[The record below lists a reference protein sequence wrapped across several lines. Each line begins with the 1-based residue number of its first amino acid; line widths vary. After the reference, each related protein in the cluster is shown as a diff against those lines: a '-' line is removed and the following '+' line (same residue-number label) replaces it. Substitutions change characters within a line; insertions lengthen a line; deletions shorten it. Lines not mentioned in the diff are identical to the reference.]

1 MTPDLRVYLVTDPGL
16 GGARPV
22 EHTVAAA
29 VEGGV
34 TIVQLRD
41 KTAGPAALEAVARR
55 LLAVLQGTGVP
66 LVVNDDVEVARAL
79 GLGAH
84 VGGADAAPVDA
95 RAALGPGVPLGVS
108 TYAGR
113 DLLPGEEEALDY
125 VAVGPVWGTATKPD
139 AGPGI
144 GLEAVTRAAGR
155 NRLPVVAI
163 GGIDAARAGEAVT
176 AGAAGVAV
184 VSAVM
189 AAADPRAAAR
199 AVRESVDAALA
210 AREEGR

>member
-1 MTPDLRVYLVTDPGL
+1 MRVYLVTDPGL
-16 GGARPV
+16 GGSRPV
-22 EHTVAAA
+22 EHIVAAA

-41 KTAGPAALEAVARR
+41 KAAGPAALEAVARR
-55 LLAVLQGTGVP
+55 LLTVLAGTGVP
-66 LVVNDDVEVARAL
+66 LVINDRMDVAAAVGA
-79 GLGAH
+79 GLH
-84 VGGADAAPVDA
+84 VGRTDVAPVDA
-95 RAALGPGVPLGVS
+95 RAALAPGVPLGVS

-113 DLLPGEEEALDY
+113 DLAPGEEEALDY
-125 VAVGPVWGTATKPD
+125 VAVGPVWETATKSD

-144 GLEAVTRAAGR
+144 GLDTVSRAAR
-155 NRLPVVAI
+155 NNRLPVVGI
-163 GGIDAARAGEAVT
+163 GGIDAARAGEVVA

-199 AVRESVDAALA
+199 AIRESVDAALA
-210 AREEGR
+210 GRAEGER